1 MQKPPCGM
9 SAFSHGLFARQVPP
23 ETMVQTTVQKLLS
36 FWTAPSLIAL
46 LSCLRNDPTAGAGG
60 SGAVAS
66 YPGLYPWLPE
76 TPQGQI
82 RSRVLPRSALLGGWL
97 LSDPKGRE
105 ADIRSASPAT
115 KLIPIMTARIVA
127 ALRRMKVGADPLG
140 PHTHRSSGSHPAHH
154 PLAPGTLDR
163 R

>member
-1 MQKPPCGM
+1 M
-9 SAFSHGLFARQVPP
+9 SEFSHGLFARQVPSV
-23 ETMVQTTVQKLLS
+23 TMVRAAVQKLRS
-36 FWTAPSLIAL
+36 FWTDPSLVAL
-46 LSCLRNDPTAGAGG
+46 SPCLRNDPTAGG
-60 SGAVAS
+60 SGAAAS
-66 YPGLYPWLPE
+66 YPGLCPWLPE

-115 KLIPIMTARIVA
+115 KLMPIMTARIVA

-140 PHTHRSSGSHPAHH
+140 PHTHRSSGSHP
-154 PLAPGTLDR
+154 
-163 R
+163 